1 MCLPFLFHY
10 FAIEF
15 MQTNF
20 SNQDTI
26 AAIAT
31 APGVGGIAVI
41 RVSGNEAIAVV
52 SKIFEGKNL
61 SEQKGYTAHFGKII
75 FKEKIIDEVVITLFR
90 NPHSYTGEDVVEIS
104 CHGSQFIQQQILQ
117 ALIQSSCRL
126 AAPGEFTQ
134 RAFLNGKMDLSQ
146 AEAVADLIASQNA
159 SAHKVALQQLRGGY
173 SNELQQLRERLIWF
187 ASLIELELD
196 FSQEDVEFAD
206 RKQLFDLVNEL
217 ENKIEPLI
225 QSFKLGNAMKNGI
238 ATAIVGKPNAG
249 KSTLLNA
256 LLKENR
262 AIVSSIAGTTRDT
275 IEETLNING
284 IIFRLIDT
292 AGLRHANDEIE
303 KIGVEKSYEKIREA
317 QLVLYVFDVNE
328 MSENE
333 LKIEIEKLKIENQ
346 KLILVANKIDSN
358 TQYSKLNIQF
368 PMIEI
373 SAKEKKNIDELKKI
387 IYNISLE
394 NVANAEGIIVSN
406 ARHVEQL
413 QKTLAELLEVRKG
426 LEQNFETDLLAFHL
440 RHALYALGSITG
452 EVSVDKDILG
462 TIFGKFCIGK

>member
-1 MCLPFLFHY
+1 MIL
-10 FAIEF
+10 
-15 MQTNF
+15 NN
-20 SNQDTI
+20 NQDTI
-26 AAIAT
+26 TAIAT

-61 SEQKGYTAHFGKII
+61 AEQKGYTAHFGKIG
-75 FKEKIIDEVVITLFR
+75 FQNKIIDEVVITLFK

-104 CHGSQFIQQQILQ
+104 CHGSLFIQQEILQ
-117 ALIQSSCRL
+117 ALIQSGCRL

-146 AEAVADLIASQNA
+146 AEAVADLIASQNE

-206 RKQLFDLVNEL
+206 RKQLFELVDEL
-217 ENKIEPLI
+217 QNKITPLI

-238 ATAIVGKPNAG
+238 STAIVGKPNAG

-262 AIVSSIAGTTRDT
+262 AIVSSIEGTTRDT
-275 IEETLNING
+275 IEESLNING

-292 AGLRHANDEIE
+292 AGLRNTNDEIE

-328 MSENE
+328 MNEEE
-333 LKIEIEKLKIENQ
+333 LKVEIEKLNIENQ
-346 KLILVANKIDSN
+346 KVILVGNKCDEKENFKFQISN
-358 TQYSKLNIQF
+358 FKLKY
-368 PMIEI
+368 I
-373 SAKEKKNIDELKKI
+373 SAKLGKNINELREI
-387 IYNISLE
+387 IYNNALE
-394 NVANAEGIIVSN
+394 DVQQHEGIIVSN

-413 QKTLAELLEVRKG
+413 QKTLVELVEVKNG
-426 LEQNFETDLLAFHL
+426 LGQNVETDLLAFHL

>member
-1 MCLPFLFHY
+1 MILH
-10 FAIEF
+10 
-15 MQTNF
+15 N
-20 SNQDTI
+20 NQDTI

-31 APGVGGIAVI
+31 AAGVGGIAVI
-41 RVSGNEAIAVV
+41 RVSGNDAIEIV
-52 SKIFEGKNL
+52 SKIFEGKIL
-61 SEQKGYTAHFGKII
+61 QEQKGYTAHFGKIV
-75 FKEKIIDEVVITLFR
+75 FQEKIIDEVVITLFK

-117 ALIQSSCRL
+117 ALIQAGCRL

-134 RAFLNGKMDLSQ
+134 RAFLNSKMDLSQ
-146 AEAVADLIASQNA
+146 AEAVADLIASQNE

-206 RKQLFDLVNEL
+206 RKQLFDLVDEL
-217 ENKIEPLI
+217 QNKITPLI

-238 ATAIVGKPNAG
+238 STAIVGKPNAG

-292 AGLRHANDEIE
+292 AGLRKANDEIE
-303 KIGVEKSYEKIREA
+303 KIGVEKSYEKIRQA

-328 MSENE
+328 MNEDE
-333 LKIEIEKLKIENQ
+333 LKNEIEKLKIENQ
-346 KLILVANKIDSN
+346 KLILVANKCDAEENFKFQISN
-358 TQYSKLNIQF
+358 FKMEN
-368 PMIEI
+368 I
-373 SAKEKKNIDELKKI
+373 SAKLGKKI
-387 IYNISLE
+387 NELRESIYTTALE
-394 NVANAEGIIVSN
+394 DIQQHQGIIVSN

-413 QKTLAELLEVRKG
+413 QKTLAELLEVRNG
-426 LEQNFETDLLAFHL
+426 LEQNVETDLLAFHL

>member
-1 MCLPFLFHY
+1 MLIH
-10 FAIEF
+10 
-15 MQTNF
+15 N
-20 SNQDTI
+20 NQNTI

-31 APGVGGIAVI
+31 AAGVGGIAVI
-41 RVSGNEAIAVV
+41 RVSGNEAIEIV
-52 SKIFEGKNL
+52 SKIFEGKKL
-61 SEQKGYTAHFGKII
+61 QEQSGYTAHFGKII
-75 FKEKIIDEVVITLFR
+75 FENEIIDEVVITLFK

-117 ALIQSSCRL
+117 ALIQSGCRL
-126 AAPGEFTQ
+126 AVPGEFTQ

-146 AEAVADLIASQNA
+146 AEAVADLIASQNE

-206 RKQLFDLVNEL
+206 RKQLFDLVDEL
-217 ENKIEPLI
+217 QNNIMPLI

-238 ATAIVGKPNAG
+238 STAIVGKPNAG

-256 LLKENR
+256 LLKEDR

-292 AGLRHANDEIE
+292 AGLRKANDEIE
-303 KIGVEKSYEKIREA
+303 KIGVEKSYEKIRGA

-328 MSENE
+328 MNEDE

-358 TQYSKLNIQF
+358 TQYSILNAQF
-368 PMIEI
+368 PAIEI
-373 SAKEKKNIDELKKI
+373 SAKEKKNIDELKQF

-394 NVANAEGIIVSN
+394 NATNTEGIIVSN
-406 ARHVEQL
+406 ARHVKQL
-413 QKTLAELLEVRKG
+413 HKTLAELLEVRNG
-426 LEQNFETDLLAFHL
+426 LEQNVETDLLAFHL
-440 RHALYALGSITG
+440 RHALYSLGSITG
-452 EVSVDKDILG
+452 EVSIDKDILG

>member
-1 MCLPFLFHY
+1 M
-10 FAIEF
+10 I
-15 MQTNF
+15 TNSF

-61 SEQKGYTAHFGKII
+61 AEQKGYTAHFGKIV
-75 FKEKIIDEVVITLFR
+75 FQGKIIDEVVITLFK

-104 CHGSQFIQQQILQ
+104 CHGSLFIQQEILQ
-117 ALIQSSCRL
+117 ALIQSGCRL

-146 AEAVADLIASQNA
+146 AEAVADLIASQNE

-196 FSQEDVEFAD
+196 FSQENVEFAD

-217 ENKIEPLI
+217 QSKINPLI
-225 QSFKLGNAMKNGI
+225 LSFKLGNAMKNGI
-238 ATAIVGKPNAG
+238 ASAIVGKPNAG

-275 IEETLNING
+275 IEESLNING

-292 AGLRHANDEIE
+292 AGLRNTNDEIE

-328 MSENE
+328 MTEVE
-333 LKIEIEKLKIENQ
+333 LKSEIKKLNIENQ
-346 KLILVANKIDSN
+346 KIILDLK
-358 TQYSKLNIQF
+358 F
-368 PMIEI
+368 
-373 SAKEKKNIDELKKI
+373 SALPP
-387 IYNISLE
+387 
-394 NVANAEGIIVSN
+394 
-406 ARHVEQL
+406 
-413 QKTLAELLEVRKG
+413 
-426 LEQNFETDLLAFHL
+426 
-440 RHALYALGSITG
+440 
-452 EVSVDKDILG
+452 
-462 TIFGKFCIGK
+462 

>member
-1 MCLPFLFHY
+1 
-10 FAIEF
+10 

-61 SEQKGYTAHFGKII
+61 AEQKGYTAHFGKIG
-75 FKEKIIDEVVITLFR
+75 FQNKIIDEVVITLFK

-104 CHGSQFIQQQILQ
+104 CHGSLFIQQEILQ
-117 ALIQSSCRL
+117 ALIHSDCRL

-146 AEAVADLIASQNA
+146 AEAVADLIASQNE

-217 ENKIEPLI
+217 QNKINPLI

-275 IEETLNING
+275 IEESLNING

-292 AGLRHANDEIE
+292 AGLRNTNDEIE

-328 MSENE
+328 MSEEE
-333 LKIEIEKLKIENQ
+333 LKSEIEKLNIENQ
-346 KLILVANKIDSN
+346 KVILVANKSDSGN
-358 TQYSKLNIQF
+358 SFIVHHSSFIVKN
-368 PMIEI
+368 I
-373 SAKEKKNIDELKKI
+373 SAKNQTGINELRES
-387 IYNISLE
+387 IYNTALE
-394 NVANAEGIIVSN
+394 DVQQKEGIIVSN

-413 QKTLAELLEVRKG
+413 QKTLAELSEVKNG